1 MPNTYPIM
9 KRVQQ
14 IIALTL
20 IICCTL
26 SCSDKNATTASEGEI
41 NEISIII
48 SDVLWNGEVG
58 DSLRKKLAAPVDG
71 LTLEEP
77 IFTINQYHSQSFGGN
92 LRHGRN
98 IIFVEKGENEDGK
111 RNFDFKQDKTCSPQN
126 TFTLRGKNTAEL
138 LKAIQMHADE
148 IIKTIRQTEIVV
160 NQQRNEKAGL
170 MDVSKFESQYGIAI
184 KMPLAYKPVLR
195 NESFLWL
202 KKEISGG
209 NTNMLLY
216 RVPFTV
222 IENKKDI
229 INNII
234 KMRDSIGTRYIH
246 GQEQGTYMVTEEAYS
261 PYVFMT
267 SFNDKR
273 AFEMRGN
280 WEMKNDFMNGP
291 FVNYAIRDDKNK
303 CYLVIEGFIYSP
315 SSPKRDLIVEL
326 ESIIK
331 SVIFL

>member
-1 MPNTYPIM
+1 MTYTYPIM

-14 IIALTL
+14 ILALAV

-26 SCSDKNATTASEGEI
+26 SCGNKDTSAASQGEI

-58 DSLRKKLAAPVDG
+58 DSLRKKFAAPVDG
-71 LTLEEP
+71 LTQEEP

-92 LRHGRN
+92 LKRGRN
-98 IIFVEKGENEDGK
+98 IIFVEKDGK
-111 RNFDFKQDKTCSPQN
+111 KEFDFKQDKTCSPQN
-126 TFTLRGKNTAEL
+126 TFTLGGKNTAEL
-138 LKAIQMHADE
+138 LQVIQMHADE
-148 IIKTIRQTEIVV
+148 IIKTIRLTEIMV

-170 MDVSKFESQYGIAI
+170 MDVNTFKSKYGIAI
-184 KMPLAYKPVLR
+184 KMPAAYSPALQ
-195 NESFLWL
+195 NGDFLWL

-216 RVPFTV
+216 RVPFSV

-229 INNII
+229 LNNII

>member
-1 MPNTYPIM
+1 M

-14 IIALTL
+14 IMALVA
-20 IICCTL
+20 IVCCTL
-26 SCSDKNATTASEGEI
+26 CCSNKDDVASSEGEI

-71 LTLEEP
+71 LTMEEP
-77 IFTINQYHSQSFGGN
+77 IFTINQYHSQSFGGS
-92 LRHGRN
+92 LKRGRN
-98 IIFVEKGENEDGK
+98 IIFVEKGEEKD
-111 RNFDFKQDKTCSPQN
+111 FDFKQDRTCAPQN
-126 TFTLRGKNTAEL
+126 TFTISGKNTAEL
-138 LKAIQMHADE
+138 LQIIQMHADE
-148 IIKTIRQTEIVV
+148 IIRTIRQTEIAV
-160 NQQRNEKAGL
+160 NQYRNEKAGL
-170 MDVSKFESQYGIAI
+170 MDDSKFRQKYGISI
-184 KMPLAYKPVLR
+184 KMPLAYNAVLKDD
-195 NESFLWL
+195 NFIWL
-202 KKEISGG
+202 KKEIPGG

-216 RVPFTV
+216 RVPFATV
-222 IENKKDI
+222 EHNKDI

-234 KMRDSIGTRYIH
+234 KMRDSIGIKYIH
-246 GQEQGTYMVTEEAYS
+246 GKDPDTYMVTEEAYS

-267 SFNDKR
+267 SFKEKH

-303 CYLVIEGFIYSP
+303 YYLIIEGFIYSP

-331 SVIFL
+331 SVKFI

>member
-1 MPNTYPIM
+1 MPYTYPIM

-14 IIALTL
+14 IIALAV

-26 SCSDKNATTASEGEI
+26 SCTNKDAAAVSEGEI
-41 NEISIII
+41 NEISVII

-71 LTLEEP
+71 LTQEEP
-77 IFTINQYHSQSFGGN
+77 IFTINQYHSQSFGGD
-92 LRHGRN
+92 LKRGRN
-98 IIFVEKGENEDGK
+98 IIFVEKGSRK
-111 RNFDFKQDKTCSPQN
+111 NFDFKEDRTCTPQN
-126 TFTLRGKNTAEL
+126 TFTLTGKNTAEL
-138 LKAIQMHADE
+138 LEVIQMNADE
-148 IIKTIRQTEIVV
+148 IIKTIRQTEIIV
-160 NQQRNEKAGL
+160 NQNRNEKAGL
-170 MDVSKFESQYGIAI
+170 MDGSTFKSKYDIAI
-184 KMPLAYKPVLR
+184 KMPAAYKTVLQ
-195 NESFLWL
+195 NGDFLWL
-202 KKEISGG
+202 KKEIPGG

-229 INNII
+229 VNNII

-291 FVNYAIRDDKNK
+291 FVNYAIRDEKNK
-303 CYLVIEGFIYSP
+303 CYLIIEGFIYSP

-331 SVIFL
+331 SVTFL

>member
-1 MPNTYPIM
+1 M

-14 IIALTL
+14 IIALAV

-26 SCSDKNATTASEGEI
+26 SCTNKDAAAVSEGEI

-71 LTLEEP
+71 LTQEEP
-77 IFTINQYHSQSFGGN
+77 IFTINQYHNQSFGGN
-92 LRHGRN
+92 LKRGRN
-98 IIFVEKGENEDGK
+98 IIFVEKEGDKE
-111 RNFDFKQDKTCSPQN
+111 FDFKEDKTCTPQN
-126 TFTLRGKNTAEL
+126 TFTLTGKNTAEL
-138 LKAIQMHADE
+138 LQVIQMHADE
-148 IIKTIRQTEIVV
+148 IIRTIRKTEIMV

-170 MDVSKFESQYGIAI
+170 MDTSDFNAKYGISI
-184 KMPLAYKPVLR
+184 KMPAAYKPALQTDD
-195 NESFLWL
+195 FLWL

-216 RVPFTV
+216 RVPFSV
-222 IENKKDI
+222 IENRKDI
-229 INNII
+229 LNNII

-246 GQEQGTYMVTEEAYS
+246 GQDAGTYMVTEEAYS

-267 SFNDKR
+267 SFKDKR

-291 FVNYAIRDDKNK
+291 FVNYAIRDDTNK
-303 CYLVIEGFIYSP
+303 CYLVVEGFIYSP

-331 SVIFL
+331 SVTFL

>member
-1 MPNTYPIM
+1 MSYTYPIM

-14 IIALTL
+14 IIAFAV
-20 IICCTL
+20 IICCTF
-26 SCSDKNATTASEGEI
+26 SCSKSKTDTAISEGEI
-41 NEISIII
+41 NEISVII

-71 LTLEEP
+71 LNMEEP
-77 IFTINQYHSQSFGGN
+77 IFTINQYHEQSFGGD
-92 LRHGRN
+92 LKRGRN
-98 IIFVEKGENEDGK
+98 IIFVEKGDK
-111 RNFDFKQDKTCSPQN
+111 KNFDFKQDNVCTPQN
-126 TFTLRGKNTAEL
+126 TFTITGKNTAQILEL
-138 LKAIQMHADE
+138 IQMHADE
-148 IIKTIRQTEIVV
+148 IIKTIRQTEIAV
-160 NQQRNEKAGL
+160 NQKRNEKAGL
-170 MDVSKFESQYGIAI
+170 MDTKDFAGKYGITI
-184 KMPLAYKPVLR
+184 KMPAAYKPALQMD
-195 NESFLWL
+195 NFLWL
-202 KKEISGG
+202 KKEIPGG

-216 RVPFTV
+216 RVPFNV
-222 IENKKDI
+222 IDNKKDM

-246 GQEQGTYMVTEEAYS
+246 GQEKGTFMLTEEAYS

-273 AFEMRGN
+273 AFETRGN
-280 WEMKNDFMNGP
+280 WEMENDFMNGP
-291 FVNYAIRDDKNK
+291 FVNYAIRDEKNK

-331 SVIFL
+331 SVTFL